1 MNLRLSLQLK
11 ILRPMSRDEH
21 TSTKGNGKRSSAC
34 LVFISRNN
42 LSLAFYIVKGSF
54 LTQMFKSVY

>member
-21 TSTKGNGKRSSAC
+21 TSKGNGKRSSAC